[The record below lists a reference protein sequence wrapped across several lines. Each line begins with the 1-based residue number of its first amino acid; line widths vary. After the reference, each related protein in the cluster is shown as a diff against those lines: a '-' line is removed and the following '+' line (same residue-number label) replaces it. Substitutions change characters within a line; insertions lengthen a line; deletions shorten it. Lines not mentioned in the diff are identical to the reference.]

1 MFFYVW
7 FLLNIVSVRFC
18 HVGGWIDSL
27 SIFIAEWY
35 FIRRT
40 ASFFPPFH
48 SPVSG
53 HAGNFQGLFIMIK
66 AATSWGTFVAISP
79 RYMARSEIAGP
90 YSRCMFTLLETTN
103 SFP

>member
-1 MFFYVW
+1 MLAGGLIVYL
-7 FLLNIVSVRFC
+7 FLL
-18 HVGGWIDSL
+18 L
-27 SIFIAEWY
+27 SGISSEELPH
-35 FIRRT
+35 
-40 ASFFPPFH
+40 FFPPFH